1 MAEIKKVVIEAG
13 GKEFSLSVEEAKA
26 LRDILNATF
35 KEPTVTYVPIYQ
47 PPIIIERYPQQW
59 GPWITWSSGETAYCS
74 TSKNTP
80 ESYCATSNT
89 ATLIGNKE
97 QMTYTIKEP

>member
-35 KEPTVTYVPIYQ
+35 TEVKTTYVPYQPYPYYPWTVTY
-47 PPIIIERYPQQW
+47 
-59 GPWITWSSGETAYCS
+59 SSGTVYCS
-74 TSKNTP
+74 S
-80 ESYCATSNT
+80 SNT
-89 ATLIGNKE
+89 ATVSLDDMAK
-97 QMTYTIKEP
+97 MTYTKEP